1 MLNITLRN
9 KVIQMIWL
17 VSMLV
22 ILLLTF
28 WYATIQSRKG
38 DLRWIFFEY
47 MFFKTN
53 YIWILLRY
61 VTFHI
66 QKEIGLYVMSPTLE
80 SFNKPF
86 IRLWFYAAFTQIEFG
101 LSLRSFH
108 WNYTIKYSF
117 RHSDVLLLSGSLEY
131 ISIQ

>member
-17 VSMLV
+17 VSMLI

-66 QKEIGLYVMSPTLE
+66 QVEIGLYVISPTLE
-80 SFNKPF
+80 SFNTTF
-86 IRLWFYAAFTQIEFG
+86 MRLWFYATLIQIEFG
-101 LSLRSFH
+101 SNVRRFH
-108 WNYTIKYSF
+108 WNYTKKYSF
-117 RHSDVLLLSGSLEY
+117 RHSDVPLLSGNLEY
-131 ISIQ
+131 ISIR